1 MALLGILKYPDPL
14 LKQVAQPVASVTD
27 ETVRLIGDM
36 VETMYAAP
44 GVGLAAPQVGVSKR
58 IIVLDIDHDN
68 PGKGLLKLINPEI
81 RRSEGE
87 VLWEEGCLSVVDFTV
102 EIKRAARVDLK
113 ALDEKE
119 KEVSLDAEGLLAVA
133 LQHEIDHLNG
143 KLILDRVSRLK
154 RDLYAR
160 RLKKMLRGAKPPP
173 ENPRV
178 MIEPAAS
185 RHRQIPS
192 RSDAYRLH
200 GHAAR
205 RRAFTRKAVEFA
217 APRCRRRDAAR
228 TPHGTRSEARVLAC
242 AHRRRKARR
251 RRARPRE
258 NSRSRLFGCAKRL
271 VARDHRRRRLRSHTA
286 AANPRAGPAWMS
298 QRPLLASSEVPR
310 RRAGCVGGHQW
321 RRQKRCHDHAP
332 RREDGRRADSPS
344 ARDRLDR
351 RRDDG
356 VTPGEARAGRGRP
369 PSRDARRHRRRNC
382 CAEDAG

>member
-113 ALDEKE
+113 AHDEKE
-119 KEVSLDAEGLLAVA
+119 KEVTHDAEGLLAVA

-160 RLKKMLRGAKPPP
+160 RLKKMLRGDKPPP

-178 MIEPAAS
+178 MI
-185 RHRQIPS
+185 
-192 RSDAYRLH
+192 
-200 GHAAR
+200 
-205 RRAFTRKAVEFA
+205 
-217 APRCRRRDAAR
+217 
-228 TPHGTRSEARVLAC
+228 
-242 AHRRRKARR
+242 
-251 RRARPRE
+251 
-258 NSRSRLFGCAKRL
+258 
-271 VARDHRRRRLRSHTA
+271 
-286 AANPRAGPAWMS
+286 
-298 QRPLLASSEVPR
+298 
-310 RRAGCVGGHQW
+310 
-321 RRQKRCHDHAP
+321 
-332 RREDGRRADSPS
+332 
-344 ARDRLDR
+344 
-351 RRDDG
+351 
-356 VTPGEARAGRGRP
+356 
-369 PSRDARRHRRRNC
+369 
-382 CAEDAG
+382 